1 MHSGA
6 IENLLFCNFKD
17 IWTFKRHD
25 GTSIYVNKHETVKW
39 LTEYEAKSGC
49 CRLFA
54 SSLERSKLELIM
66 DVMKYSLGVPL
77 PDDRLD
83 KDFDKFSLLWPKENL
98 VKRIEKE

>member
-1 MHSGA
+1 M
-6 IENLLFCNFKD
+6 
-17 IWTFKRHD
+17 
-25 GTSIYVNKHETVKW
+25 NKHENVKW

-66 DVMKYSLGVPL
+66 DLMKHSLGVPL

-83 KDFDKFSLLWPKENL
+83 NHFDTFSLLWPNENL
-98 VKRIEKE
+98 VGRIEKE

>member
-1 MHSGA
+1 MNTN
-6 IENLLFCNFKD
+6 EN
-17 IWTFKRHD
+17 
-25 GTSIYVNKHETVKW
+25 VKW
-39 LTEYEAKSGC
+39 LSEYEVKSGC